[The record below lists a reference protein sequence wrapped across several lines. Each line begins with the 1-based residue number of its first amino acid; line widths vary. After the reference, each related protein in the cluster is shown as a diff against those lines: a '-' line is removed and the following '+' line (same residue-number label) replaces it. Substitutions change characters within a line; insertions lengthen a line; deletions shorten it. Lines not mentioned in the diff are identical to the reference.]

1 MLPPKF
7 LREFLQV
14 RFQAPNLT
22 PCLRFQGFV
31 SQSPGGGVAEKKKKG
46 KQQQKMQNSC
56 PTLTSREPE
65 ENPSSSPTSPR
76 LYKERFER
84 KHPMA
89 RGHKMHSQNAS
100 ILQGRGLI

>member
-31 SQSPGGGVAEKKKKG
+31 SQSPGGGVAEKKKRETTAEDAELLPNADLSRARRKP
-46 KQQQKMQNSC
+46 QQ
-56 PTLTSREPE
+56 LT
-65 ENPSSSPTSPR
+65 
-76 LYKERFER
+76 
-84 KHPMA
+84 
-89 RGHKMHSQNAS
+89 
-100 ILQGRGLI
+100 